1 MSKDK
6 NHVECFASTSD
17 VDERSCALL
26 TEGIRLDVA
35 EGSTRRARG
44 DGGRRRRPNLGV
56 VQTVLFDLR
65 CVVLN
70 LRPAA
75 LCNLLPPSAS
85 TLSSRTATA
94 IRTVVDDL
102 VRTHRRTTSHG
113 IRLLDSEDCLL
124 VIDCNTLASWAPMP
138 RGIRFVDRG
147 VRWMD
152 ETEQRALEAQFQR
165 LARRLEDSSYGSV
178 SRDSEV
184 SLMEVLREADVTVEI
199 PTVYGYVL
207 GYDIDDIDDVDDLT
221 LLTSLLTCSLATGTR
236 VRMRWCQGITV
247 VSYPDG

>member
-6 NHVECFASTSD
+6 NHVECFASTSTSD

-26 TEGIRLDVA
+26 TEGILFDVA

-44 DGGRRRRPNLGV
+44 NVGRRPNLGV

-207 GYDIDDIDDVDDLT
+207 GYDVDDVVGIT
-221 LLTSLLTCSLATGTR
+221 VTSLLTRSLATGTR
-236 VRMRWCQGITV
+236 VHMRWCRGITV